1 MNKFKKLFFCA
12 SMFFCCAAQA
22 EDRLESLEQKI
33 KYLEALIIA
42 ISQNMA
48 LQQELIQLLQK
59 QLQANLTIEE
69 SHDDEISSEDH
80 PDGDDHHLLLRIP
93 KWLMAKVDVKRKQ
106 RVGKISRNL
115 WILETLDEAT
125 RK

>member
-1 MNKFKKLFFCA
+1 MNKFKKLFFCVGI
-12 SMFFCCAAQA
+12 FFCSVARA
-22 EDRLESLEQKI
+22 EDRFDNLEQKI

-69 SHDDEISSEDH
+69 SHDDEISLENH
-80 PDGDDHHLLLRIP
+80 PDEEDHHLLLRIP
-93 KWLMAKVDVKRKQ
+93 KWLMAKVDAKRKL

-125 RK
+125 KK